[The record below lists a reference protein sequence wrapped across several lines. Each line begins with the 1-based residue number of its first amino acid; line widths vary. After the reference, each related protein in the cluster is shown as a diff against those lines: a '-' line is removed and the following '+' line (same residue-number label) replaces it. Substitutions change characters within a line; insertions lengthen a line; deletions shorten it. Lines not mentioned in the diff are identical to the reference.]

1 MVILGLN
8 TWFHDTSAC
17 LVVDG
22 KLVVALEEERFSR
35 DKHTR
40 AFPETAVR
48 RCLEHANLSVA
59 DIDHVAVS
67 IRPTHRWAAKS
78 AYALR
83 APHRAAPF
91 VRHEL
96 VNGLM
101 KQRRFRRWLDD
112 TWSADSRAGARP
124 PVHFVE
130 HHRAHAAGS
139 FLVSPYA
146 EAAILSLDGSGE
158 WASAWLGHGRGN
170 RSTCLVES
178 EFPHSLGSVYEAVTE
193 FCGFRPNYDEGK
205 TMGLAPLGDAARFID
220 DARRT
225 VRVDSDGRLQVDLSF
240 FEYQYWGHRRCAS
253 RFHETFGTPRPL
265 NGEFESHHADVAAA
279 FQQVL
284 EECALA
290 MAAILKTKTQARHLV
305 VAGGVALNS
314 VMNGRLLREA
324 GFDDLYVMPAAGDG
338 GTAIGA
344 AYCVLHETLGAPRA
358 PAEAFVH
365 DDPFVGTAHD
375 ETAIEAL
382 LVRAKL
388 DYARSEDIASD
399 TAALLERGLI
409 VGWFQGRMEIGPR
422 SLGARSILANP
433 AFPDMKD
440 KINAEVKLREAY
452 RPFAP
457 SATVE
462 AARDFFDIEV
472 EAPFML
478 KVCQVRTDKRELL
491 PAITHVD
498 GSARLQTV
506 RRETAP
512 LYHALI
518 ADLGRRT
525 GVPVVL
531 NTSFNIQGEP
541 VVEAPVDAIRC
552 FFSTGLDALAIG
564 PFVVMKKA
572 AAQAATRPA
581 DPAANDAAN
590 EATNGTMNAPAN
602 PVDGRPIAD
611 DDGALSA

>member
-1 MVILGLN
+1 MIILGLN

-22 KLVVALEEERFSR
+22 RLVVALEEERFSR

-40 AFPETAVR
+40 AFPENAVA
-48 RCLEHANLSVA
+48 RCLEHAGLVA
-59 DIDHVAVS
+59 GDVDHVAVS
-67 IRPTHRWAAKS
+67 IDPTRRWGAKTL
-78 AYALR
+78 YALR

-96 VNGLM
+96 VGGIM
-101 KQRRFRRWLDD
+101 KRRRLGRWLAE
-112 TWSADSRAGARP
+112 TWPGGTVP

-139 FLVSPYA
+139 FFVSPYE

-158 WASAWLGHGRGN
+158 WASAWLGHGTGARA
-170 RSTCLVES
+170 TKLVES

-205 TMGLAPLGDAARFID
+205 TMGLAPLGDPERFID

-225 VRVDSDGRLQVDLSF
+225 VRVDDDGRLHVDLSF
-240 FEYQYWGHRRCAS
+240 FDYQYWGHRRCGP
-253 RFHETFGTPRPL
+253 RFVETFGAPRPFG
-265 NGEFESHHADVAAA
+265 GEFAPHHADVAAA
-279 FQQVL
+279 FQLRL

-290 MAAILKTKTQARHLV
+290 MAAVLREGTQARHLV

-324 GFDDLYVMPAAGDG
+324 GFEDLYIMPAAGDG

-344 AYCVLHETLGAPRA
+344 AYCVLHDVLDEPR
-358 PAEAFVH
+358 PAANACTGVH
-365 DDPFVGTAHD
+365 DDPFVGNAHAD
-375 ETAIEAL
+375 EDIEKL

-388 DYARSEDIASD
+388 EYTRSDDVARD
-399 TAALLERGLI
+399 TATLLERGLI

-422 SLGARSILANP
+422 ALGARSILANP

-462 AARDFFDIEV
+462 AAPTFFDLDV

-478 KVCQVRTDKRELL
+478 KVCQVREAHRAKL

-518 ADLGRRT
+518 TELGRRT

-541 VVEAPVDAIRC
+541 VVESPVDAIRC

-564 PFVVMKKA
+564 PFVVTKRA
-572 AAQAATRPA
+572 ADRAHLAGKRPS
-581 DPAANDAAN
+581 DD
-590 EATNGTMNAPAN
+590 EGGGSH
-602 PVDGRPIAD
+602 VDEVA
-611 DDGALSA
+611 